1 MTEHPTV
8 DDFADAAA
16 GLVPGPRR
24 TALLAHA
31 ESCPQCADVVADLAA
46 NAALLESDPPP
57 PMPDEVWARVQQVV
71 AAEQQRLTSGR
82 AEAEER
88 DAATE
93 RAKRTALGSFGAN
106 PAVEKEI
113 SAQRRHRVAA
123 ANRARRGGGA
133 PAADSP
139 S

>member
-16 GLVPGPRR
+16 GLAPELRR
-24 TALLAHA
+24 AELLAHA
-31 ESCPQCADVVADLAA
+31 ESCSRCAEVVADLAA

-82 AEAEER
+82 AEAEDR
-88 DAATE
+88 AAATE
-93 RAKRTALGSFGAN
+93 RAKRTSVGSFGAN
-106 PAVEKEI
+106 PAVEKEV
-113 SAQRRHRVAA
+113 SAQRRRRLAA
-123 ANRARRGGGA
+123 ANRARRGDGSSA
-133 PAADSP
+133 SDRP